1 MSDEGEQ
8 PREKAVQRPS
18 KKRRNHAHGLQMF
31 SRFPQ
36 QAAMLA
42 RFLLVRIKRMELV
55 FLQGLGGSLLV
66 DVLVDRSDA
75 N

>member
-8 PREKAVQRPS
+8 PREKAVQCPS
-18 KKRRNHAHGLQMF
+18 RKRRNHAHGLKMF

-42 RFLLVRIKRMELV
+42 RFLLVRIKMMELF

-66 DVLVDRSDA
+66 DVLVDGSDA
-75 N
+75 S

>member
-8 PREKAVQRPS
+8 PREKAAQRPS
-18 KKRRNHAHGLQMF
+18 KKRRDHALGLRCLACLAGCNACTVPSGTNQEDGAG
-31 SRFPQ
+31 FPP
-36 QAAMLA
+36 
-42 RFLLVRIKRMELV
+42 
-55 FLQGLGGSLLV
+55 GLGGSLLV

>member
-8 PREKAVQRPS
+8 PREKAAQRPS
-18 KKRRNHAHGLQMF
+18 KKRRNHALGLQRF
-31 SRFPQ
+31 SIFPQ

-42 RFLLVRIKRMELV
+42 RFLLVRIKRMELF
-55 FLQGLGGSLLV
+55 FLQGLGGSWLV
-66 DVLVDRSDA
+66 DVFVDRSDA